1 MVENRIVFDTTVEAL
16 FVRALNGKLPPSA
29 KDALKKAGLD
39 VDSKLLPAY
48 TFEQWK
54 QFLAIG
60 AKGAFPHLEPR
71 MAHQAL
77 GRLLIDGYRNTFI
90 GRALFPLLNLLGPR
104 RGLDR
109 LSRSFRSGNNY
120 TETRFVEVGPN
131 TYDLWMN
138 ETTEY
143 PEFMQGILLEGT
155 RDFKVDRFDV
165 AVLEKNSDGVTFRI
179 SWKEKS

>member
-1 MVENRIVFDTTVEAL
+1 MPDNRIVFDTTIEAL
-16 FVRALNGKLPPSA
+16 FVRALNGRLNPQTKARLRE
-29 KDALKKAGLD
+29 AGLD
-39 VDSKLLPAY
+39 VDKKLLPAY

-54 QFLAIG
+54 NFLAIG
-60 AKGAFPHLEPR
+60 AEGAFPHLAPEQ
-71 MAHQAL
+71 AHQEL
-77 GRLLIDGYRNTFI
+77 GRLLIDGYRSTFI

-120 TETRFVEVGPN
+120 TETRFVEVGAN

-138 ETTEY
+138 ETTDY
-143 PEFMQGILLEGT
+143 PQFMQGILLEGT

-165 AVLEKNSDGVTFRI
+165 NILKKDSEGVTFRI
-179 SWKEKS
+179 SWVEKS

>member
-1 MVENRIVFDTTVEAL
+1 MADNRIVFDTTIEAL
-16 FVRALNGKLPPSA
+16 FVKALNGKLPPKA
-29 KDALKKAGLD
+29 KEELRDAGLD
-39 VDSKLLPAY
+39 VEKKLLPAY

-54 QFLAIG
+54 RFLAIG
-60 AKGAFPHLEPR
+60 AKGAFPHLAPEQ
-71 MAHQAL
+71 AHQEL

-143 PEFMQGILLEGT
+143 PQFMQGIILEGT
-155 RDFKVDRFDV
+155 RDYKCESFQ
-165 AVLEKNSDGVTFRI
+165 AVILKKDSEGVTFRI
-179 SWKEKS
+179 SWKDKA